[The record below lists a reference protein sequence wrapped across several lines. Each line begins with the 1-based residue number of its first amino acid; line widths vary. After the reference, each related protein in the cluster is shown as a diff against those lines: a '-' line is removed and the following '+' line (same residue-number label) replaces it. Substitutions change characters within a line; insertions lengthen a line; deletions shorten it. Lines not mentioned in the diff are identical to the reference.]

1 MKEQDEIASVT
12 EKVEAL
18 VNKAL
23 VHMSDGN
30 DGYNLDRA
38 MLVGVTTDGAEV
50 LNVNAEIASHGD
62 IYQLLDDKNNV
73 KAVKGY
79 NAIALVTC
87 GWAAPIQESQDE
99 PEVAPSQS
107 PNRRRVRL
115 VVCANRN
122 ALASVLRFQDDA
134 ETPILDSG
142 EAHGPLAEAVM
153 EFVRRAI

>member
-1 MKEQDEIASVT
+1 MKAQNEIASVA

-23 VHMSDGN
+23 VHMSDGG
-30 DGYNLDRA
+30 DGYNLNRA
-38 MLVGVTTDGAEV
+38 MLVGVKTDGAEV
-50 LNVNAEIASHGD
+50 LNVNAEIASDGD

-87 GWAAPIQESQDE
+87 GWAAPIQENKDE
-99 PEVAPSQS
+99 PETAPSES
-107 PNRRRVRL
+107 PDRRRVRL
-115 VVCANRN
+115 VICANRE
-122 ALASVLRFQDDA
+122 AVASVLRFQDDA
-134 ETPILDSG
+134 ETPIVDSG

-153 EFVRRAI
+153 EFVRQAI